1 MQPRNRNYWEA
12 KSRVSEIDS
21 SNLCISQN
29 DHRPKIGQLL
39 VGAYVISPE
48 LLNECIDES
57 RLSQRKLGDVLVEL
71 GKVPQREVRSA
82 LLAQS
87 LISDGV
93 LGESTAVRMLAR
105 ASASQSELVDVISR
119 DALEQDFEVDP
130 DQVGLAEM
138 LIDANFVSGT
148 VIDEVLKR
156 SAVSG
161 VLLGRALLLMN
172 VVTIDL
178 LDATFLVMGL
188 VRDMKLSRADGI
200 RVLKETKRGNSTA
213 DEAIDSLKIGP
224 KRRQKSVTLGRI
236 CVQAKLINEFE
247 CLAAL
252 ERALTDQIHLGDE
265 LVASGLIAEKPLRIA
280 LLLQGLAQ
288 LGVISLE
295 KSVLALQTMQQNVD
309 LSFNQVAA
317 DMKLFAEESADD
329 KSIVLMLRTASIVS
343 KEDIQTATDKFA
355 TYQMCTTKALLA
367 AGILE
372 LSTYKICLSCSDAIK
387 DRQFG
392 LLDAAK
398 LLQISQKFGFDYFE
412 SYQYMLVQK
421 RQAQTKTK
429 APAKVDDKSNN
440 FSAQI
445 KVLLSV
451 PEYKQLLLVLP
462 FLAIAAISVRLW
474 FPTSLTFWGYWGVFF
489 LLAAVLFR
497 TGHARTSREALLE
510 EQKNDRVVQAKEM
523 QSRLTRKKA

>member
-1 MQPRNRNYWEA
+1 
-12 KSRVSEIDS
+12 
-21 SNLCISQN
+21 
-29 DHRPKIGQLL
+29 
-39 VGAYVISPE
+39 
-48 LLNECIDES
+48 
-57 RLSQRKLGDVLVEL
+57 
-71 GKVPQREVRSA
+71 
-82 LLAQS
+82 
-87 LISDGV
+87 
-93 LGESTAVRMLAR
+93 
-105 ASASQSELVDVISR
+105 
-119 DALEQDFEVDP
+119 
-130 DQVGLAEM
+130 
-138 LIDANFVSGT
+138 
-148 VIDEVLKR
+148 
-156 SAVSG
+156 
-161 VLLGRALLLMN
+161 
-172 VVTIDL
+172 
-178 LDATFLVMGL
+178 
-188 VRDMKLSRADGI
+188 
-200 RVLKETKRGNSTA
+200 
-213 DEAIDSLKIGP
+213 
-224 KRRQKSVTLGRI
+224 
-236 CVQAKLINEFE
+236 
-247 CLAAL
+247 
-252 ERALTDQIHLGDE
+252 
-265 LVASGLIAEKPLRIA
+265 
-280 LLLQGLAQ
+280 
-288 LGVISLE
+288 
-295 KSVLALQTMQQNVD
+295 
-309 LSFNQVAA
+309 
-317 DMKLFAEESADD
+317 
-329 KSIVLMLRTASIVS
+329 
-343 KEDIQTATDKFA
+343 
-355 TYQMCTTKALLA
+355 MCTTKALLA

>member
-12 KSRVSEIDS
+12 KSRVTEIDS

-48 LLNECIDES
+48 VLNECIEES
-57 RLSQRKLGDVLVEL
+57 RVSQEKLGDILMKV
-71 GKVPQREVRSA
+71 GKVSEREVRSA

-93 LGESTAVRMLAR
+93 LGESAAVRMLAR
-105 ASASQSELVDVISR
+105 ASASGSELVDVINR
-119 DALEQDFEVDP
+119 DLLEQDFDVDP

-138 LIDANFVSGT
+138 LIDADFVGAS
-148 VIDEVLKR
+148 VIDDVLKR

-161 VLLGRALLLMN
+161 ILLGRALLLMN
-172 VVTIDL
+172 VLTVEV

-200 RVLKETKRGNSTA
+200 RVLKETDRKHCTV

-236 CVQAKLINEFE
+236 CVQDKLINEFE

-265 LVASGLIAEKPLRIA
+265 LVNSGLIAEKPLRIA

-295 KSVLALQTMQQNVD
+295 KSADALQAMQQQVT

-317 DMKLFAEESADD
+317 DMNLFGEESADENT
-329 KSIVLMLRTASIVS
+329 IVLMLRTASIVS
-343 KEDIQTATDKFA
+343 KEDIQTATEKF
-355 TYQMCTTKALLA
+355 TSYQMCTTKALLA
-367 AGILE
+367 AGVID
-372 LSTYKICLSCSDAIK
+372 LSTYKNCLLCIDAIK

-398 LLQISQKFGFDYFE
+398 ILQISQKFGFDYFE
-412 SYQYMLVQK
+412 AYEYMLVQK
-421 RQAQTKTK
+421 RQGQATTK
-429 APAKVDDKSNN
+429 ASVKQADKGVDL
-440 FSAQI
+440 SAQ
-445 KVLLSV
+445 LQAFLSV
-451 PEYKQLLLVLP
+451 PEYKQLVFILP
-462 FLAIAAISVRLW
+462 FIAAAAASVRFC
-474 FPTSLTFWGYWGVFF
+474 FPASMSFWGYWGV
-489 LLAAVLFR
+489 LIVLAAVLFR
-497 TGHARTSREALLE
+497 TGVARSHREVVQATE
-510 EQKNDRVVQAKEM
+510 KNDRVAQAKQL

>member
-12 KSRVSEIDS
+12 KTRVSEIDS

-48 LLNECIDES
+48 VLNECIDES
-57 RLSQRKLGDVLVEL
+57 RVSHQKLGDVLMQVGQVTE
-71 GKVPQREVRSA
+71 REIRSA

-105 ASASQSELVDVISR
+105 ASASASELVDVINR
-119 DALEQDFEVDP
+119 DLLEQDFDVDP

-138 LIDANFVSGT
+138 LIDADFVSAS
-148 VIDEVLKR
+148 VIEDVLKR

-161 VLLGRALLLMN
+161 ILLGRALLLMN
-172 VVTIDL
+172 VVDAAV

-200 RVLKETKRGNSTA
+200 RVLKETERKHCTV
-213 DEAIDSLKIGP
+213 DDAIDLLKIGP

-265 LVASGLIAEKPLRIA
+265 LVSSGLIAEKPLRIA

-295 KSVLALQTMQQNVD
+295 KSAEALQAMQQQVT
-309 LSFNQVAA
+309 LSFNKVAA
-317 DMKLFAEESADD
+317 DMNLFGEESADENT
-329 KSIVLMLRTASIVS
+329 IVLLLRTASVVS
-343 KEDIQTATDKFA
+343 KENIQTATEKFA

-367 AGILE
+367 AGIIDQ
-372 LSTYKICLSCSDAIK
+372 STYKLCVLCIDAIK

-392 LLDAAK
+392 LIDSAK
-398 LLQISQKFGFDYFE
+398 ILQISQKFGFDYFE
-412 SYQYMLVQK
+412 SYEYMLMQK
-421 RQAQTKTK
+421 RQAQASSKVVVK
-429 APAKVDDKSNN
+429 AENKGIDM
-440 FSAQI
+440 SAQLRA
-445 KVLLSV
+445 LLNI
-451 PEYKQLLLVLP
+451 PEYKQLLFILP
-462 FLAIAAISVRLW
+462 FLAAAAAVVRFS
-474 FPTSLTFWGYWGVFF
+474 FPASMCFWGYWGVSIA
-489 LLAAVLFR
+489 LAAVLFR
-497 TGHARTSREALLE
+497 TGFSRSHREVLQQAE
-510 EQKNDRVVQAKEM
+510 MSDRVAQAKEM
-523 QSRLTRKKA
+523 QGRLIRKKA

>member
-12 KSRVSEIDS
+12 KTRVSEIES

-39 VGAYVISPE
+39 VGAYVISHE

-57 RLSQRKLGDVLVEL
+57 RASQQKLGDVLVAV
-71 GKVPQREVRSA
+71 GRVPEREVRSA

-105 ASASQSELVDVISR
+105 ASASGSELVDVISR
-119 DALEQDFEVDP
+119 ETLEQDFEVDP

-138 LIDANFVSGT
+138 LVDADLVSSS
-148 VIDEVLKR
+148 VITEVLKR

-172 VVTIDL
+172 VITVDA

-200 RVLKETKRGNSTA
+200 RVLKEVNRVNCNVE
-213 DEAIDSLKIGP
+213 EALVSLKIGP
-224 KRRQKSVTLGRI
+224 KKRQKSITLGRI

-265 LVASGLIAEKPLRIA
+265 LIASGLVAEKPLRIA

-288 LGVISLE
+288 LGVITLE
-295 KSVLALQTMQQNVD
+295 KSAQALQAMQQD
-309 LSFNQVAA
+309 ARLSFNKVAA
-317 DMKLFAEESADD
+317 DMQLFSEESADEN
-329 KSIVLMLRTASIVS
+329 SIVLMLRTASLVT
-343 KEDIQTATDKFA
+343 KEEIQAATEKFA
-355 TYQMCTTKALLA
+355 SYQMCTTKALLA
-367 AGILE
+367 AGVIDQA
-372 LSTYKICLSCSDAIK
+372 THKICVSCIEAIK
-387 DRQFG
+387 DQQFG
-392 LLDAAK
+392 LIDAAK
-398 LLQISQKFGFDYFE
+398 ILQISQKFGFDYFE
-412 SYQYMLVQK
+412 AYEYMLVQK
-421 RQAQTKTK
+421 RQGQARSK
-429 APAKVDDKSNN
+429 APEKVTTHQSLA
-440 FSAQI
+440 SQI
-445 KVLLSV
+445 DSLLAV
-451 PEYKQLLLVLP
+451 PEYRQLVFVLP
-462 FLAIAAISVRLW
+462 FLAVAALSIHLW
-474 FPTSLTFWGYWGVFF
+474 CPASATFWGYWGVFIV
-489 LLAAVLFR
+489 LAAALFR
-497 TGHARTSREALLE
+497 TGHARTTREVLQE
-510 EQKNDRVVQAKEM
+510 TQKKDRVEQAKQM